1 MELRQVRCFLTVAQE
16 LHIGRASGR
25 LGIEQSAV
33 RREIG
38 LLERELRAE
47 LFDRT
52 ACPVRLTA
60 AGERFLPEARALL
73 AAEERARAVVAGPPA
88 ARTVTLRVGTS
99 TGLGVHLDRV
109 LEALA
114 DLAPHLTLELVA
126 APARERLDRV
136 AHRELDAAFVRGE
149 PEGVGRDGLRFVPL
163 WQDPLVAALP
173 ARHPVAASPGTVAL
187 VDLAGLP
194 LVLTERRTHR
204 ALFDLVISAC
214 HDAGFAPVPGPRTG
228 SLDNTLAAIGAAGPG
243 EPLWTVVYAS
253 HARRLNTPEL
263 RFLPFRNPGMELTA
277 YLAVPR
283 ADPPAG
289 LDLLLRACAPTGGG
303 EVF

>member
-1 MELRQVRCFLTVAQE
+1 MELRQVRCFVTVAQE
-16 LHIGRASGR
+16 MHLGRAADL
-25 LGIEQSAV
+25 LGTEQPAV

-47 LFDRT
+47 LLDRS
-52 ACPVRLTA
+52 AHQVRLTA

-73 AAEERARAVVAGPPA
+73 AAEARASAVVAGPPA
-88 ARTVTLRVGTS
+88 ARTRTLRVGTS
-99 TGLGVHLDRV
+99 TGLGAHLDRV
-109 LEALA
+109 IEALA
-114 DLAPHLTLELVA
+114 DLAPHLTLELIA
-126 APARERLDRV
+126 APAGERLDRV
-136 AHRELDAAFVRGE
+136 ADRDLDAAFVRGE
-149 PEGVGRDGLRFVPL
+149 PDGAGRDGLRFVPL

-187 VDLAGLP
+187 ADLAGLP
-194 LVLTERRTHR
+194 LVLTERRAHH
-204 ALFDLVISAC
+204 ALFDLVVSAC

-228 SLDNTLAAIGAAGPG
+228 SLDDTLAAIRAACPG
-243 EPLWTVVYAS
+243 EALWTVVYAS
-253 HARRLNTPEL
+253 HARRLNTPEV

-289 LDLLLRACAPTGGG
+289 LDLLLRACAPTGGA